1 MMAIKVLVASYFTTN
16 LPIVSHL
23 EEFAICIE
31 KYDNIIVKTGT
42 GSGKSTMLPPY
53 LIAMGYG
60 RVVVTQPRRLPC
72 VMICKRIK
80 KTHSADLVGY
90 SYAGTQ

>member
-1 MMAIKVLVASYFTTN
+1 MMAIKVLVASYFTNN
-16 LPIVSHL
+16 LPIVNHL
-23 EEFAICIE
+23 EDFAKCITNHA
-31 KYDNIIVKTGT
+31 NIIVKTGT

-53 LIAMGYG
+53 LIGMGFD

-72 VMICKRIK
+72 AMIYQRIR

-90 SYAGTQ
+90 SFAGAQ